1 MFFSNSR
8 LNTIFI
14 FIFYVLYLAL
24 LVFLVRKCLW
34 AKALISYDFICQF
47 QASNTLIDLKN
58 TEIFSGKKI
67 IFLGLKLFRFT
78 GTVGM
83 LVIQHYYPD
92 ILVLDHMTETQ
103 KCGAHMNLLKKD
115 DNGEIVC

>member
-1 MFFSNSR
+1 
-8 LNTIFI
+8 
-14 FIFYVLYLAL
+14 
-24 LVFLVRKCLW
+24 
-34 AKALISYDFICQF
+34 
-47 QASNTLIDLKN
+47 
-58 TEIFSGKKI
+58 
-67 IFLGLKLFRFT
+67 
-78 GTVGM
+78 M